1 MKYMKLVTS
10 FFVVMFMA
18 FTLSACAPTATSE
31 GTRGYFDDSVI
42 TTKVKTALLGEKGIK
57 STQISVETFKGKVQL
72 SGFVSSEQEANLA
85 VNTARKVPGVQVVIN
100 SMKLR

>member
-31 GTRGYFDDSVI
+31 GTRGILMIPSLPL
-42 TTKVKTALLGEKGIK
+42 K
-57 STQISVETFKGKVQL
+57 
-72 SGFVSSEQEANLA
+72 
-85 VNTARKVPGVQVVIN
+85 
-100 SMKLR
+100 

>member
-10 FFVVMFMA
+10 FL
-18 FTLSACAPTATSE
+18 LSCLWLSPCPPVPRLPPVKV
-31 GTRGYFDDSVI
+31 RGYFDDSVI

-72 SGFVSSEQEANLA
+72 SGFVSSEKKR
-85 VNTARKVPGVQVVIN
+85 TWR
-100 SMKLR
+100 